1 MSFDS
6 PRTQAMELYLIW
18 DSESEVT
25 KDGTLL
31 ESCMRADD
39 ESSVSDSPKQRET
52 KKTKKRKKSTS
63 GEETSEEFHC
73 STVLFQY

>member
-6 PRTQAMELYLIW
+6 PHIQAMELYLVW

-39 ESSVSDSPKQRET
+39 SSSASPSRHKRKT

-63 GEETSEEFHC
+63 SVEETSEEF
-73 STVLFQY
+73 